1 MAMQTIEF
9 PFSGGIAPLAVGAQ
23 GGPLG
28 TAAIAALPIE
38 TQPLLAQQFEDP
50 DLMGQVQRAWSGF
63 VNSGQIWALIIGLI
77 IGYTFRKFSM

>member
-1 MAMQTIEF
+1 MQTIDF
-9 PFSGGIAPLAVGAQ
+9 PFSGGVAPLPVGPQAMTMLET
-23 GGPLG
+23 G
-28 TAAIAALPIE
+28 AIAALPME
-38 TQPLLAQQFEDP
+38 TQPVLAQQFKDP